1 MEPARYGRYAA
12 HDLGRLL
19 RDGRIAHGASSAV
32 QVNVK
37 IAAEIVNN
45 LV

>member
-19 RDGRIAHGASSAV
+19 RDGRIAHGASSVV